1 MNFQEF
7 KQGRFNCRK
16 KSLLLCLPFALLSIS
31 ANKALALEDNG
42 MSQINNVRQLD
53 SKKGLNSPQE
63 NKGKSQITNV
73 QQLRDV
79 SPTDWAYEALR
90 SLVDRYS
97 DERSL
102 APQSVSSDRRK
113 TTGTH
118 SRPRERRVAP
128 ASRRD
133 FASFRSCGSHR
144 CISGFLNQT
153 YRGNQPLSR
162 YEFAAGLNSCLNQ
175 IERLIASSDN
185 VDRSDVET
193 VQRLSQEF
201 EAELAALG
209 GKIDNQENR
218 TAILEDNQFSTT
230 TKLLGNLFLNF
241 TGAFADGDIAVE
253 TSNLDAPLN
262 IRPAARD
269 AGNNPFFSVVEDD
282 PEITYSYYT
291 WLNFNSSFSGKD
303 NLAIQL
309 VAGNGSS
316 PANTF
321 ASAGLFNTFGT
332 PFTDQ
337 TGAPGASDVAIR
349 ELFYDFPIGDKL
361 RVIVGPRINWYRY
374 FDNNAYS
381 FFLTGAGS
389 FNSSGGTLVNP
400 IDRGSGAIITYALND
415 SIDLKVGY
423 LGENTEFLPAA
434 FFNTSSDPNEGL
446 FNATQTLTAEID
458 FAIADSANVRL
469 MYTRSTVDNNV
480 PIFDADGNLTGF
492 GVGGAT
498 GEPIYGVADDGFGG
512 TIGDAPGD
520 TFSVNFDWAIV
531 DEFGIFG
538 RYNFGSTSIRPTTPG
553 IENGEVDAQAFQFGV
568 AFPDLAKE
576 GALGTISFVVPF
588 DVIDGEEF
596 LVSGAGDGGTQ
607 FEFEATYHYP
617 LNLNLAVVPAFY
629 LIANPNN
636 FEDNPNIYVGN
647 LRMQFGF

>member
-1 MNFQEF
+1 MNVLKTQ
-7 KQGRFNCRK
+7 RYYLDFNLISRN
-16 KSLLLCLPFALLSIS
+16 PFLWFLSFTLFPIS
-31 ANKALALEDNG
+31 IDKALASEFEA
-42 MSQINNVRQLD
+42 MSQINNVRQLK
-53 SKKGLNSPQE
+53 SRPSPNIIE
-63 NKGKSQITNV
+63 PSNKMSQITNV

-90 SLVDRYS
+90 GLVDRY
-97 DERSL
+97 
-102 APQSVSSDRRK
+102 
-113 TTGTH
+113 G
-118 SRPRERRVAP
+118 
-128 ASRRD
+128 
-133 FASFRSCGSHR
+133 
-144 CISGFLNQT
+144 CISGFPNQT
-153 YRGNQPLSR
+153 YRGSQPLTR

-175 IERLIASSDN
+175 IERLIASSGN
-185 VDRSDVET
+185 VSSEDVAT
-193 VQRLSQEF
+193 IQRLSQEF
-201 EAELAALG
+201 EAELVT
-209 GKIDNQENR
+209 IDDRVDEIESR

-230 TKLLGNLFLNF
+230 TKLLGNLFVNF
-241 TGAFADGDIAVE
+241 TGATADGDILVE
-253 TSNLDAPLN
+253 TGNLDTPLN
-262 IRPAARD
+262 LRPAGRD
-269 AGNNPFFSVVEDD
+269 ANNNPIVSVVEDD

-291 WLNFNSSFSGKD
+291 WLNFNSSFTGKD
-303 NLAIQL
+303 NLAVQL
-309 VAGNGSS
+309 VAGNGTS
-316 PANTF
+316 PANTY

-337 TGAPGASDVAIR
+337 TGTASGANDVEIR
-349 ELFYDFPIGDKL
+349 EIFYDFPIGDRL
-361 RVIVGPRINWYRY
+361 RVVVGPRINWYRY

-389 FNSSGGTLVNP
+389 FNSLGGTLVNP
-400 IDRGSGAIITYALND
+400 IDRGSGAVITYALND

-423 LGENTEFLPAA
+423 LGENTEFLPGA

-458 FAIADSANVRL
+458 FAIADRANVRL

-480 PIFDADGNLTGF
+480 PILDADGNITGF

-512 TIGDAPGD
+512 SIGDAPGD
-520 TFSVNFDWAIV
+520 TVSVNFDWRIL

-538 RYNFGSTSIRPTTPG
+538 RYNFGSTSIKPTTSG
-553 IENGEVDAQAFQFGV
+553 IEDGEVDAQAFQFGV

-576 GALGTISFVVPF
+576 GALGTLSFVVPF

-607 FEFEATYHYP
+607 FEFEATYYYP
-617 LNLNLAVVPAFY
+617 LNFNLAVVPAFY

-647 LRMQFGF
+647 LRMQFTF

>member
-1 MNFQEF
+1 MSFQRNKQYCPNRNRSNFL
-7 KQGRFNCRK
+7 KILTG
-16 KSLLLCLPFALLSIS
+16 LCSPSVFLAV
-31 ANKALALEDNG
+31 AATEALASGGHNHG
-42 MSQINNVRQLD
+42 MSQVNKVHQLQLKEAANSSHNN
-53 SKKGLNSPQE
+53 NTMP
-63 NKGKSQITNV
+63 QITNV

-90 SLVDRYS
+90 SLVDRY
-97 DERSL
+97 
-102 APQSVSSDRRK
+102 
-113 TTGTH
+113 G
-118 SRPRERRVAP
+118 
-128 ASRRD
+128 
-133 FASFRSCGSHR
+133 
-144 CISGFLNQT
+144 CISGFPNQT
-153 YRGNQPLSR
+153 YRGSQPLSR

-175 IERLIASSDN
+175 IERLIASSGN
-185 VDRSDVET
+185 VNSEDIAT
-193 VQRLSQEF
+193 IQRLSQEF
-201 EAELAALG
+201 ESELATIG
-209 GKIDNQENR
+209 GRVDEIESR
-218 TAILEDNQFSTT
+218 TAVLEDNQFSTT
-230 TKLLGNLFLNF
+230 TKLLGNLFVNL
-241 TGAFADGDIAVE
+241 TGAAAGGDIDVE
-253 TSNLDAPLN
+253 TGNLDTPLN
-262 IRPAARD
+262 LRRAGRD
-269 AGNNPFFSVVEDD
+269 ANNNPIISTVEDD

-291 WLNFNSSFSGKD
+291 WLNFNSSFTGRD
-303 NLAIQL
+303 NLAVQL
-309 VAGNGSS
+309 VAGNGTS

-337 TGAPGASDVAIR
+337 TGTASGASDVEIR
-349 ELFYDFPIGDKL
+349 EIFYDFPIGDRL
-361 RVIVGPRINWYRY
+361 RIVVGPRINWYRY

-389 FNSSGGTLVNP
+389 FNSLGGTLVNP
-400 IDRGSGAIITYALND
+400 IDRGSGAVITYALND

-423 LGENTEFLPAA
+423 LGENTEFLPGA

-458 FAIADSANVRL
+458 FAIANRANVRL

-512 TIGDAPGD
+512 SIGDAPAD
-520 TFSVNFDWAIV
+520 TFSVNFDWKIL
-531 DEFGIFG
+531 EQFGIFG

-553 IENGEVDAQAFQFGV
+553 VEDGEVDAQAFQLGV

-576 GALGTISFVVPF
+576 GALGTLSFVVPF

-607 FEFEATYHYP
+607 FEFEATYYYP

-647 LRMQFGF
+647 LRMQFRF